1 MQTKAEVLRKIK
13 AALEHEA
20 RIDFQAWPI
29 AVDLIDGLV
38 ILNGELPSLAA
49 KKQALGAAC
58 MVHGVR
64 GAIDELQVAQVE
76 KIGDGAVRDAV
87 CTLLLQDVDFRN
99 CAIRTLVKD
108 RPKSLRE
115 PAGERCGSIE
125 VAVEDGVVELA
136 GEVISLSHMRLAG
149 VLAWWA
155 KGVRDVINTL
165 EVNPPEDDNDDEVTD
180 ALRLVLET
188 DPRVHAA
195 QIGIR
200 TKDYVVTLEGVVPS
214 EDERRFAEQDAWYL
228 YAVGRVINRLEV
240 RA

>member
-1 MQTKAEVLRKIK
+1 METKAETLRKVK
-13 AALEHEA
+13 TALEHAA

-29 AVDLIDGLV
+29 DMDLVDGLV
-38 ILNGELPSLAA
+38 ILKGELPTLAA

-58 MVHGVR
+58 QVRGVR
-64 GAIDELQVAQVE
+64 GAIDELQVAQAE
-76 KIGDGAVRDAV
+76 TLGDGAVRDAV
-87 CTLLLQDVDFRN
+87 CALLLQDVDFRN
-99 CAIRTLVKD
+99 CAIRALVKE
-108 RPKSLRE
+108 RPKYLRE

-125 VAVEDGVVELA
+125 VAVEDGVVELT
-136 GEVISLSHMRLAG
+136 GEVISLTHMRLAG

-155 KGVRDVINTL
+155 RGVRDVINTL
-165 EVNPPEDDNDDEVTD
+165 EVSPPEDDNDDEVTD

-188 DPRVHAA
+188 DPRVHAE

-200 TKDYVVTLEGVVPS
+200 TRDYVVTLEGVVPS
-214 EDERRFAEQDAWYL
+214 EEERRFAEQDAWYL